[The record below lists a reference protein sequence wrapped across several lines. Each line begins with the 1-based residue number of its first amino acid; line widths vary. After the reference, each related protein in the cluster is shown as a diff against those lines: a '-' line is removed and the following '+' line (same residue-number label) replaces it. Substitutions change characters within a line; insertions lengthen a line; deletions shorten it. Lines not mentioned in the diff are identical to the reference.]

1 MEIKKLTLI
10 IIFLFIIIS
19 PQFIVGTTPV
29 TLNAI
34 YNFSDASVTDETVY
48 KTDSIVLRIK
58 TSVETECS
66 YGTSSS
72 PSTSFNGEYGLTHEA
87 YLENLEEG
95 FHKYYVRCENSSNPL
110 MEINFATSIP
120 IYATIK
126 ISETPPLKEGK
137 YKINLITSKKSLDTP
152 TLEYSFD
159 ELVYKP
165 ISLKGS
171 GESWEG
177 NLIIPASAGESVCSF
192 RFKARD
198 LAGEEGT
205 KIKGDNSFIIDTSKP
220 SALSIINAIGY
231 EGQIKLNW
239 FFDEKISEFNIYR
252 SENPQVDYTDFY
264 KTSSKNYFYDNDVE
278 KGQTYYYRVAAVDE
292 AKNVADLSREVY
304 ATALLNNY
312 SGKTG
317 LSPSLVGKVDNF
329 AIEINSVLGNINE
342 INSLMQTKAEKE
354 KEVFKNIKLDK
365 ELEGA
370 ISELNSL
377 KRDVESYK
385 LQDLSE
391 EELNKKISSAT
402 LKLNIIKKEIPEDI
416 IITNEKQVDRV
427 IDENTIQKIFLE
439 YYSTTEYDYKKE
451 IADTLKIVEE
461 KNIKITSNF
470 YNLEIMYLDG
480 TKKDMTLVRDTI
492 SSSAENIDNLYFILS
507 IPKEIAEK
515 ASELKII
522 NLEYEVIKD
531 DPVISF
537 KSDSKEIIYY
547 FNKEIN
553 LNSFEDVII
562 SPLKAVNNEATDSS
576 ITGNSILG
584 STSNGSWGIIAL
596 AIFAFILGI
605 YFLRVKS
612 ETSIKPIL
620 KIMEDIKKVK
630 ELIKGGKEEEGRE
643 LYKIIKEEYKLL
655 PEKEKEI
662 VIENIKSMNEEI
674 SK

>member
-1 MEIKKLTLI
+1 MEIKKLI
-10 IIFLFIIIS
+10 FIIVFIFIFIS
-19 PQFIVGTTPV
+19 LHFISGTTPV
-29 TLNAI
+29 TINAV
-34 YNFSDASVTDETVY
+34 YNFSNVSFTDENVY

-58 TSVETECS
+58 TPVETECL
-66 YGTSSS
+66 YGTSLS
-72 PSTSFNGEYGLTHEA
+72 PSTAFNGEYGLTHDA

-95 FHKYYVRCENSSNPL
+95 FHEYYVRCGDSSNPL
-110 MEINFATSIP
+110 IEVDFATSIP

-126 ISETPPLKEGK
+126 ISEVPPLKEGK

-159 ELVYKP
+159 EVVYKP

-171 GESWEG
+171 GENWEG
-177 NLIIPASAGESVCSF
+177 NLIIPGSVGETVCSF

-198 LAGEEGT
+198 LSGEEGT
-205 KIKGDNSFIIDTSKP
+205 KIKGDNSFIVDTSKP
-220 SALSIINAIGY
+220 SVISIINAVGY

-239 FFDEKISEFNIYR
+239 FFDEEISEFNIYR
-252 SENPQVDYTDFY
+252 SENPQVDYTEFY
-264 KTSSKNYFYDNDVE
+264 KTSNKNYFYDNDVE
-278 KGQTYYYRVAAVDE
+278 KGTTYYYRVAAVDE

-312 SGKTG
+312 SGSSG

-329 AIEINSVLGNINE
+329 IIEVNSILGDINE
-342 INSLMQTKAEKE
+342 INSLIVTKGEKE
-354 KEVFKNIKLDK
+354 KKIFKDIKLDK
-365 ELEGA
+365 ELDGA

-416 IITNEKQVDRV
+416 TITNEKQVERV
-427 IDENTIQKIFLE
+427 IDENTVQKIFLE
-439 YYSTTEYDYKKE
+439 YYSNSEYDYKKE
-451 IADTLKIVEE
+451 IAETLKVIEE

-480 TKKDMTLVRDTI
+480 TKKDLTLIEDVINPVIANT
-492 SSSAENIDNLYFILS
+492 ENLYLILS

-515 ASELKII
+515 SSELKIM
-522 NLEYEVIKD
+522 NLEYDIIKD

-537 KSDSKEIIYY
+537 NSDSKEIIYY
-547 FNKEIN
+547 LNKEVS
-553 LNSFEDVII
+553 LDSLEDIII
-562 SPLKAVNNEATDSS
+562 SPLKAVNNEATDSG

-584 STSNGSWGIIAL
+584 SASNGSWGIIAL

-612 ETSIKPIL
+612 ETSIKPVL

-630 ELIKGGKEEEGRE
+630 ELIKSGKEEEGKE
-643 LYKIIKEEYKLL
+643 LYKLIKEEYKLL
-655 PEKEKEI
+655 PEKEKELA
-662 VIENIKSMNEEI
+662 IENIKNMNEEL